1 MGVSLLQEGRLCNFL
16 LDSHTRHERTT
27 GSYTNFIC
35 LSNAVQGLSSRQCK
49 SQGPE
54 RAQSVFKVA
63 GLALYMA
70 NSYARRLLYEE
81 SEEDSPLATDE
92 R

>member
-16 LDSHTRHERTT
+16 LDSNTRHERTA
-27 GSYTNFIC
+27 GSDTNFTC

-49 SQGPE
+49 SQGSE

-63 GLALYMA
+63 GLAYDA
-70 NSYARRLLYEE
+70 NSCVCTASHE
-81 SEEDSPLATDE
+81 SEEDLPLATDE